1 MREVPASRAAD
12 YNAFLHAVQT
22 DQAQLF
28 TLDRAAGTPGNQ
40 AAANPSA
47 KP

>member
-1 MREVPASRAAD
+1 VPD
-12 YNAFLHAVQT
+12 YAAFLHAVQT

-28 TLDRAAGTPGNQ
+28 TLTRTDGSSTTAASTQ
-40 AAANPSA
+40 Q